1 MPYAVVRSQF
11 AENLQ
16 VTAPYG
22 TGWSLLAWWPF
33 SPSRICSSVQM
44 PACCCFLQ
52 KLLHVLLVRGD
63 VSSSFAEA
71 QPRRDKKN
79 KKTLPLYAHSSTAV
93 LSLRSETSEVS
104 EQHHS
109 LLEVLCHKQKR
120 NDKFS
125 SGYPLLTEC
134 AVAVLAT
141 DQCC

>member
-1 MPYAVVRSQF
+1 MFYWLGEMSLHLLLRHSQ
-11 AENLQ
+11 E
-16 VTAPYG
+16 G
-22 TGWSLLAWWPF
+22 
-33 SPSRICSSVQM
+33 I
-44 PACCCFLQ
+44 
-52 KLLHVLLVRGD
+52 
-63 VSSSFAEA
+63 
-71 QPRRDKKN
+71 KKN
-79 KKTLPLYAHSSTAV
+79 KKTLSLYAHSSTAV